1 VDVVD
6 GVGSRREKGR
16 WCGGGKFSAGLVPG
30 DGENSRGGGWEMEI
44 AGAWRSAVPAASL
57 YGRVLNW

>member
-16 WCGGGKFSAGLVPG
+16 WCGGDKFSAGLVL
-30 DGENSRGGGWEMEI
+30 GENSRGGGWEMEI

-57 YGRVLNW
+57 